1 MLRGIMIFMIKTTAP
16 TKRRIKVNVVSE
28 SELTVKGHGVHTAY
42 VELAN
47 ALAKRKDIE
56 LSINS
61 KSSFVDIVHVHTVGF
76 FALRRLLFTKGK
88 KVITA
93 HLVPDSFIGS
103 FRAAGY
109 WKPIG
114 KWWLKF
120 FYSRAD
126 LVLACSGMVRDE
138 LESGMGL
145 KNVGLMYNTV
155 NMASYVGSK
164 DECAAAR
171 QSLGIDEDA
180 FVVIGN
186 GQVQPRKRLDT
197 FFAIAKALPDVR
209 FFWIGGIPF
218 KHLGADYGGMQKLIA
233 SAPKNVSMTGMISL
247 EEVRKYYLV
256 ADTFVL
262 PAAQENHPMSVLEAA
277 GAGLPIV
284 LRDIPEYDDTF
295 RGYAL
300 MAKDDQSFIEHI
312 DNLQKK
318 SEVYKKAKQGAD
330 YIARRF
336 DSSKGADQAVD
347 YYRSLL

>member
-1 MLRGIMIFMIKTTAP
+1 MMHGIMIFMIKTAAP
-16 TKRRIKVNVVSE
+16 KKRQIRVNMVSE
-28 SELTVKGHGVHTAY
+28 SEFTVKGHGVHTAY

-47 ALAKRKDIE
+47 ALSERKDID
-56 LSINS
+56 LSVNS
-61 KSSFVDIVHVHTVGF
+61 KSSLFDIVHVHTVGL
-76 FALRRLLFTKGK
+76 FALRRLLFTRGK

-93 HLVPDSFIGS
+93 HLVPESFIGS
-103 FRAAGY
+103 LRAASY

-114 KWWLKF
+114 KLWLKF
-120 FYSRAD
+120 FYNRAD
-126 LVLACSGMVRDE
+126 LVLACSGMVREE

-145 KNVGLMYNTV
+145 KHVGLMYNTI
-155 NMASYVGSK
+155 NMANYAGS
-164 DECAAAR
+164 EVERTEAR
-171 QSLGIDEDA
+171 RSLGVGADA

-197 FFAIAKALPDVR
+197 FFSIARALPEVR
-209 FFWIGGIPF
+209 FFWIGGTPF
-218 KHLGADYGGMQKLIA
+218 KHLGADYSGMQKLIA

-247 EEVRKYYLV
+247 EEVRRYYLA

-295 RGYAL
+295 RGYVL
-300 MAKDDQSFIEHI
+300 MAKDDEAFIEHI
-312 DNLQKK
+312 KNLQKK
-318 SEVYKKAKQGAD
+318 SELYEKSKQGAD

-336 DSSKGADQAVD
+336 DSSTGADQAID